1 MSSYRVMLQNP
12 STKQVGSITIT
23 SWSPEDAKAEAKS
36 RLERM
41 GFTEVLK
48 CEVA

>member
-1 MSSYRVMLQNP
+1 MSSYKVLLQNP
-12 STKQVGSITIT
+12 STKQVGSVTIV

-48 CEVA
+48 CEAA

>member
-12 STKQVGSITIT
+12 STKQVGSVTIT
-23 SWSPEDAKAEAKS
+23 SWSPEDAKSEAKS
-36 RLERM
+36 RLECM

-48 CEVA
+48 CEAA

>member
-1 MSSYRVMLQNP
+1 MSNYRVMLQNP
-12 STKQVGSITIT
+12 STKQVGSLTVKT
-23 SWSPEDAKAEAKS
+23 WSPEDAKAEAKS
-36 RLERM
+36 RLGCM